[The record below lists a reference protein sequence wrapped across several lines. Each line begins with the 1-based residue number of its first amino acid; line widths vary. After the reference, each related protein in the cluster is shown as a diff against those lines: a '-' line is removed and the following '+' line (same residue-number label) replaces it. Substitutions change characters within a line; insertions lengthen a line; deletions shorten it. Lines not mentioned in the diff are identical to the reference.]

1 MKRTKKKRI
10 ASKDISLLLI
20 TLPALIYFFINNY
33 IPMFGIFIAFKNID
47 FSKGIFM
54 SDWCGFKNFEFLF
67 KTKDAWI
74 MTRNT
79 ILYNLV
85 FIIIGTIL
93 SIVLAILIC
102 EISGK
107 ITSKFFQGAL
117 ILPNLISIIIVSYIV
132 YAFLNADSGL
142 VNHMLE
148 AAGKDSVSWYMSS
161 KYWPYIICIVY
172 IWKNVGYNS
181 IVYVAAISGIDK
193 SVYEAAG
200 IDGAGKIKQIVSIT
214 IPMII
219 PTVTMMT
226 LLSIGRIMA
235 SDFGLFYQ
243 VPMNSGALYATT
255 QTIDT
260 YVYRALMQM
269 QDFGMSSAAGLY
281 QSVVGFA
288 LVMISNY
295 IVKRKSAENALF

>member
-1 MKRTKKKRI
+1 MKKTKKRKFTK
-10 ASKDISLLLI
+10 KDWSLLLI
-20 TLPALIYFFINNY
+20 ALPALVYLLINNY
-33 IPMFGIFIAFKNID
+33 IPMLGIFIAFKDLD
-47 FSKGIFM
+47 FSKGIFR
-54 SDWCGFKNFEFLF
+54 SPWCGLQNFAFLF

-79 ILYNLV
+79 ILYNLA

-93 SIVLAILIC
+93 SIALAVLIC
-102 EISGK
+102 EIAGK
-107 ITSKFFQGAL
+107 LSSKLFQSAL
-117 ILPNLISIIIVSYIV
+117 ILPNLISIVIVSYIV

-142 VNHMLE
+142 INHYLE
-148 AAGKDSVSWYMSS
+148 SIGKDTVSWYMQS
-161 KYWPYIICIVY
+161 KYWPFIISIVY

-181 IVYVAAISGIDK
+181 IVYVAGISGIDK
-193 SVYEAAG
+193 SVYEAAQ
-200 IDGAGKIKQIVSIT
+200 IDGAGKLKQIFTIT
-214 IPMII
+214 VPMII
-219 PTVTMMT
+219 PTVVMMT
-226 LLSIGRIMA
+226 LLSIGRIMT

-281 QSVVGFA
+281 QSIVGFV
-288 LVMISNY
+288 LVMLSNY
-295 IVKRKSAENALF
+295 IVRKKSAENALF